1 MSKPL
6 VVSIPHQLGKAQA
19 RARIEQGFSRFGDQF
34 GGAAGDFRQSWA
46 GDRLAFGLRAMG
58 QQVSGHL
65 DVFDDM
71 VRIEVLL
78 PGVLGLIAGKIA
90 GRLKTQG
97 QILLEKK

>member
-19 RARIEQGFSRFGDQF
+19 RARIEHGFARFGDQF
-34 GGAAGDFRQSWA
+34 GGAAESFRQSWA
-46 GDRLAFGLRAMG
+46 GDRLTFGLRALG
-58 QQVSGHL
+58 QEVSGHL
-65 DVFDDM
+65 DVFDQE

-78 PGVLGLIAGKIA
+78 PGMLGLIAGKIG
-90 GRLKTQG
+90 GRLRKEG